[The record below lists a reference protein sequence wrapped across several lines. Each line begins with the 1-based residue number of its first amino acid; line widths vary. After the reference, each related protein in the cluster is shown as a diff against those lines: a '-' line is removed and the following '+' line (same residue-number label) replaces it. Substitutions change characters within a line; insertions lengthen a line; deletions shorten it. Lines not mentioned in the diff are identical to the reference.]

1 MTATDGDAFE
11 ALQRFAD
18 VWHDK
23 YAQHHGPCGENRKPP
38 SLTMRANGV
47 AAVLTEPQLGAVVAE
62 YVRMRQEREDPEQG
76 ACVCGDPDC
85 MPYWRPV
92 HEQMNAMRVQA
103 DRNAADFTKAMLE
116 EICELRAQLDQ
127 ERAQRKAGQDGDVQ
141 AVAPCCGG
149 PHAGWIHAADC
160 GNPAAADVE
169 QRVLLPLLLKDDAM
183 RTAAA
188 RLAADSEEADVAAW
202 YTARAAVR
210 QRSTDRIAAMEARE
224 AAAGGVH
231 PNGDPIWEEQ

>member
-1 MTATDGDAFE
+1 MTATDEDAFE
-11 ALQRFAD
+11 ALQWFAD

-23 YAQHHGPCGENRKPP
+23 YAQRHASGVENRKPP

-47 AAVLTEPQLGAVVAE
+47 AAVLTEPQLQAVVAE
-62 YVRMRQEREDPEQG
+62 YARMREEREDPEQG

-127 ERAQRKAGQDGDVQ
+127 ECAQREDGQDAGVR

-160 GNPAAADVE
+160 GNPAAAEVE

-183 RTAAA
+183 RAVAA
-188 RLAADSEEADVAAW
+188 RLAAGGEDADVAVW

-210 QRSTDRIAAMEARE
+210 ERFADRIAAMEARE